1 MSTITT
7 IQQSDVVANSRAVI
21 NTNFENLNTDKVET
35 LADLG
40 LTKTAGEYNDAVDN
54 QFLMPPGAITLWA
67 TGTAPSG
74 WLLCQG
80 QEVSRTGFAD
90 LFTVISTTYGVGNGT
105 TTFNLPNL
113 QGRIPVGFDSSQ
125 TEFDTLGKTGG
136 AKTHTLTTAQIPA
149 HTHRAKRLTST
160 TGSQANYTTD
170 TTSTTDGSF
179 DDLNE
184 TVGGGEAHNNLQ
196 PYITLNYI
204 IKT

>member
-7 IQQSDVVANSRAVI
+7 IQQSDIVANSRAVI

-40 LTKTAGEYNDAVDN
+40 LTKTASEYNDAVDN

-105 TTFNLPNL
+105 TTFNIPNL
-113 QGRIPVGFDSSQ
+113 QGRVPVGFDSTQ
-125 TEFDTLGKTGG
+125 TEFDALGETGG
-136 AKTHTLTTAQIPA
+136 AKTHTLTAQQIPA
-149 HTHRAKRLTST
+149 HTHTVADYSSASGSGTFIAPFDTSS
-160 TGSQANYTTD
+160 TGPNNTH
-170 TTSTTDGSF
+170 TTSS
-179 DDLNE
+179 
-184 TVGGGEAHNNLQ
+184 VGGGEAHNNLQ